1 MKDCIVI
8 GGGVIGLLT
17 ARALVQS
24 GLAVTLVERGETGR
38 EASWAGGGILSP
50 LYPWRYAEAVNS
62 LAKLSQAQHFLLAE
76 ELREETGIDPEWTA
90 SGCLMLSVI
99 DQTQALTWAATHGI
113 DLQTLRSGAEYALE
127 PALGTP
133 RGGVLWMPQM
143 AQVRN
148 PRLVKALKASLRKRG
163 VEIREHTHV
172 HRLLIRTNRIQ
183 GVDTTGG
190 TFEADTVVLAGGAWS
205 AELLEPLGQHLEVMP
220 VRGQML
226 LFRGQPGLVRHIVMA
241 GSHYLI
247 PRRDGRILA
256 GSTVER
262 VGFEKS
268 TTPAARAELQQA
280 ALELIPALADCAIEQ
295 QWAGLR
301 PGSPAGIPFIGPHP
315 AIRDLYVNAGH
326 FRNGLVLGPAS
337 ACLLAD
343 LMLRRTPA
351 LDPAPYSLATH

>member
-1 MKDCIVI
+1 
-8 GGGVIGLLT
+8 
-17 ARALVQS
+17 
-24 GLAVTLVERGETGR
+24 
-38 EASWAGGGILSP
+38 
-50 LYPWRYAEAVNS
+50 
-62 LAKLSQAQHFLLAE
+62 
-76 ELREETGIDPEWTA
+76 
-90 SGCLMLSVI
+90 
-99 DQTQALTWAATHGI
+99 
-113 DLQTLRSGAEYALE
+113 
-127 PALGTP
+127 
-133 RGGVLWMPQM
+133 
-143 AQVRN
+143 
-148 PRLVKALKASLRKRG
+148 
-163 VEIREHTHV
+163 V